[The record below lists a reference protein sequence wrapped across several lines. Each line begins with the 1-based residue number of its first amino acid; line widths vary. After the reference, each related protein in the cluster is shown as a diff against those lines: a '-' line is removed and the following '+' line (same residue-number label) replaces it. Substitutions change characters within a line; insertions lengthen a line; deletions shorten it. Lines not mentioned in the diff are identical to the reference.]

1 MTGKLIL
8 YSLYNCQLDCDVYL
22 EGRGGK
28 FAGPSVRRII
38 SKPLLDELGKLLPPS
53 LSSVVVDYLASLKSL
68 HDVCMAVELAPDWPE
83 YIERFR
89 QLFLVLYHHPD
100 LSENE
105 KKVNCTYKVHNLI
118 SHLPDHFR

>member
-1 MTGKLIL
+1 MI
-8 YSLYNCQLDCDVYL
+8 VIYL

-68 HDVCMAVELAPDWPE
+68 HDVCMAVELVPDWPD

-89 QLFLVLYHHPD
+89 ELFLVLYHHPD
-100 LSENE
+100 LRGNE

>member
-1 MTGKLIL
+1 MI
-8 YSLYNCQLDCDVYL
+8 VIYL

-68 HDVCMAVELAPDWPE
+68 HDVCMAVELVPDWPD

-89 QLFLVLYHHPD
+89 HPD
-100 LSENE
+100 LSGNE